1 MNCEGPIG
9 STKETTQSH
18 ALPICS
24 LGFPM
29 PDRNQETRA
38 LHDLD
43 FDGEVT
49 LVEDETL
56 TLLKGGDVGSGAP
69 SLWTR

>member
-1 MNCEGPIG
+1 
-9 STKETTQSH
+9 
-18 ALPICS
+18 
-24 LGFPM
+24 M
-29 PDRNQETRA
+29 PVRNQETRA

-56 TLLKGGDVGSGAP
+56 TLLKGGDVGSGVP